1 MRRRSAV
8 TTAALVLAATTGLAC
23 AIEIPTAAPDETPA
37 PAPVT
42 AEPGPTGSGTIDLED
57 KYDSYDD
64 MDEYVD
70 EVVRGFMYPWLRD
83 TWPGM
88 RQPDVRFVESGE
100 RGREGCLD
108 YDGDQAYYTSESYEY
123 CQPDLTVYL
132 GQDTVWEFFRLTGD
146 AGPAIGIAHEFGHH
160 IQYQL
165 GVDPPYTAAESVDF
179 ENQADC
185 LAGVFTGWARDNDYL
200 DDEDNDDLE
209 DIEALFPLIASAEG
223 DDRDHGTLQERR
235 AAFYDGYDNGVRGC
249 GLRAG

>member
-8 TTAALVLAATTGLAC
+8 TTAALVLTATTGLAC
-23 AIEIPTAAPDETPA
+23 AVEIPGAAPEETPA
-37 PAPVT
+37 PLPVT
-42 AEPGPTGSGTIDLED
+42 AEPVPAGSENIDLED

-64 MDEYVD
+64 MDEYVE
-70 EVVRGFMYPWLRD
+70 EVVVSFMYPWLRD
-83 TWPGM
+83 TWPLM
-88 RQPDVRFVESGE
+88 PQPDVQFVESGE

-108 YDGDQAYYTSESYEY
+108 YEGEQAYYTSASYEY
-123 CQPDLTVYL
+123 CQPDRTVYL

-185 LAGVFTGWARDNDYL
+185 LAGVFTGWARDKDYL
-200 DDEDNDDLE
+200 DEEDNDDLK

-223 DDRDHGTLQERR
+223 DDRDHGTFQERR
-235 AAFYDGYDNGVRGC
+235 AAFYDGYDDGVRGC
-249 GLRAG
+249 GLRAS